1 MNAGSCPAS
10 LANLEAK
17 HLPVNSNQEPEEQ
30 QPPEGQQQP
39 EEPPWPTNGG
49 PLGCLLG
56 AIAGVL
62 LGGFLG
68 TTLLIFYRPVGIT
81 LTVLLTIGLAIA
93 GWQIGRKIFREY
105 KPPKPRHM
113 KK

>member
-1 MNAGSCPAS
+1 VSSEQEEEHEQEQRGAQEEERAPDA
-10 LANLEAK
+10 A
-17 HLPVNSNQEPEEQ
+17 PVEPS
-30 QPPEGQQQP
+30 P

-68 TTLLIFYRPVGIT
+68 TTLLIFYRPIAIV
-81 LTVLLTIGLAIA
+81 LTVVLMIGLAIA
-93 GWQIGRKIFREY
+93 GWQIGRRVFKEY
-105 KPPKPRHM
+105 KPPKER
-113 KK
+113 KRSKR

>member
-1 MNAGSCPAS
+1 MADR
-10 LANLEAK
+10 E
-17 HLPVNSNQEPEEQ
+17 NQEEVNDPVR
-30 QPPEGQQQP
+30 GDQQP

-56 AIAGVL
+56 SMSGFL

-68 TTLLIFYRPVGIT
+68 TTLLIFDRPIALA
-81 LTVLLTIGLAIA
+81 LTVALTLGLAIA

-105 KPPKPRHM
+105 KPPKPRRQRV
-113 KK
+113 KR